1 MESVPDKPPLLLPE
15 SSEQPSLSVV
25 IPAFNEAARILNTLT
40 RIHEYLLGS
49 GWRFELVIIDDGSRD
64 DTVSIVRDFARHNR
78 NVRLIINPRNRGKG
92 FAVRQGMLV
101 AAGDLMLMC
110 DADLSTPIEQIEQLL
125 PWTQRGCHVVIG
137 SRDLPDSRLDPPQP
151 ARRRRL
157 AAIFRTLRRL
167 LLLPELRDTQ
177 CGFKLFRHDA
187 ARAIFSRQRCNGW
200 LFDCEVLGLADRLG
214 FRIQEVGVHWQDNAD
229 SSVRLLP
236 AALAALPTLLLIRLR
251 LLKVR

>member
-1 MESVPDKPPLLLPE
+1 MESIPDKPPLLLPE

-25 IPAFNEAARILNTLT
+25 IPAYNEAARILNTLT
-40 RIHEYLLGS
+40 RIHEYLFGS

-64 DTVSIVRDFARHNR
+64 DTVSIIRDFARRNR

-101 AAGDLMLMC
+101 ATGELVLMC
-110 DADLSTPIEQIEQLL
+110 DADLSTPIEELEQLL
-125 PWTQRGCHVVIG
+125 PWTQRGCHVVIA

-151 ARRRRL
+151 ARRRQL

-167 LLLPELRDTQ
+167 LLLPRLRDTQ

-187 ARAIFSRQRCNGW
+187 ARAIFTRQRTNGW
-200 LFDCEVLGLADRLG
+200 LFDCEALGLADRLG
-214 FRIQEVGVHWQDNAD
+214 FRIQEVGVHWQDNSD
-229 SSVRLLP
+229 SRVHLLP

-251 LLKVR
+251 LLKAR

>member
-1 MESVPDKPPLLLPE
+1 MESIPDKPPLLLPE

-25 IPAFNEAARILNTLT
+25 IPAYNEAARILNTLT
-40 RIHEYLLGS
+40 RIHEYLFGS

-64 DTVSIVRDFARHNR
+64 DTVSIIRDFARRNR

-101 AAGDLMLMC
+101 ATGELVLMC
-110 DADLSTPIEQIEQLL
+110 DADLSTPIEELEQLL
-125 PWTQRGCHVVIG
+125 PCTQRGCHVVIG
-137 SRDLPDSRLDPPQP
+137 SRDLPDSRLDPAQP

-167 LLLPELRDTQ
+167 LLLPRLRDTQ

-187 ARAIFSRQRCNGW
+187 ARAIFTRQRTNGW
-200 LFDCEVLGLADRLG
+200 LFDCEALGLADRLG
-214 FRIQEVGVHWQDNAD
+214 YRIQEIGVHWQDNPD
-229 SSVRLLP
+229 SRVRLLP

-251 LLKVR
+251 LLKAR